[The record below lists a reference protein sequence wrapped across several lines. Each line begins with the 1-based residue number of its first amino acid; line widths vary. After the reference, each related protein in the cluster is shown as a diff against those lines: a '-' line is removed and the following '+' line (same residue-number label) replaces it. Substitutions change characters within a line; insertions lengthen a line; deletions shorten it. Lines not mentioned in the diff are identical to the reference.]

1 MELENTGVELPKGFE
16 RILLRPDGAYAWGNP
31 EKTLSASVYFQ
42 GCGYP
47 FEISKVSEIERPPT
61 LVRLPLK
68 PDSVRAKNSRT
79 GKKAS
84 VTPFL
89 NKLEEWLISGQDTL
103 QISIDVASAPLDI
116 QILPRILLPGQ
127 DKPVKLEL
135 LAALHHCE
143 ADLLLTVHEGENT
156 LSEVEV
162 SLDPKFTG
170 GRTAQ
175 GYQKILFDIPVSK
188 SNLEISLTANFRGAD
203 AIGGT
208 KRPFLFFSNPKIC
221 SAEVSGAA
229 ARDLNFL
236 QRFIPGSQSYFA
248 RAPLGSILPTDSISL
263 LSGETETRLFRAQ
276 SECIDLLEDQGHS
289 LVLSSQVSDSFVVKF
304 GPEIVCTV
312 ELGPTP
318 TVVRIPPKFLTGE
331 VVSLRVTD
339 KWGLQTFLETYHL
352 TPRVLTSDEV
362 MRKESRHP
370 YPQFLSMQSEY
381 RYSSLKAHLANT
393 RDPEVLGQLAWAL
406 KVLEGG
412 HENAELKPLAF
423 PSVKKPDVSIIIPAH
438 NKVEVTYCALCALV
452 LAYNTATFEVIVVD
466 DASTDETS
474 RLEEIVS
481 GITVVRNKTPQRFL
495 LACNAGVE
503 KAKGKFIVLLN
514 NDTEPAYGWLDEL
527 IDAFSRFDQV
537 GLVGSKL
544 LYPDGKLQEAGGIVW
559 GDGSPWNYGKGQN
572 PWEPRF
578 NYSRQVDYVSGAAM
592 MTTRDVWNELEGLSQ
607 YLVPMYFEDTD
618 FAFKVRE
625 AGYKTYYIPSSVVY
639 HYEGMTSGTDLKSG
653 LKKQQL
659 VNAFKFKKRWAKSFY
674 THGDIGIQPDFEK
687 DRGVLGRVLFI
698 DYATPRP
705 DRDAGSYAAIQEI
718 RLVQSLGY
726 KVTFIALNLAHL
738 GSYTSD
744 LEKMGVEVICAP
756 FALSVQEFLNS
767 HGSGFDFF
775 YVTRFHVAKEVFKTI
790 RKVAPHAKILFNN
803 ADLHFLRELRM
814 AKSKNDPRL
823 LKLAKA
829 TRKEELKIIQKADVV
844 LSYNT
849 HEHAVIESHTDKKVS
864 IVTAPWVVDVV
875 ENVPTMN
882 QRSGISF
889 LGSFAHHPNSE
900 GVLWFARE
908 IAPLLDPSRQDSH
921 LFVYGSGMTEEIK
934 SLDGPGISTPGY
946 VENVADAFHRHKV
959 FIAPLL
965 SGAGIKGKVLSA
977 IAHGIPTIL
986 SPIAAEGTGLRHG
999 HDCLITSEPS
1009 EWADLIQDLCTNY
1022 DLWNSISRNGRDF
1035 ISNQFSFRAGEARM
1049 KEAFEVAQN
1058 FKMS

>member
-1 MELENTGVELPKGFE
+1 MELENTGVELPNGFE
-16 RILLRPDGAYAWGNP
+16 RILLRSDGAYAWGKP
-31 EKTLSASVYFQ
+31 EKVLAASMYFQ
-42 GCGYP
+42 GYEYP
-47 FEISKVSEIERPPT
+47 FEAAKVEGIERPPV
-61 LVRLPLK
+61 LVRIPLK
-68 PDSVRAKNSRT
+68 PDSVRAQNSRT
-79 GKKAS
+79 GKKAD
-84 VTPFL
+84 VTPLL
-89 NKLEEWLISGQDTL
+89 NKLKDWFIPEQDTL
-103 QISIDVASAPLDI
+103 QISIDASSAPLDI
-116 QILPRILLPGQ
+116 QILPRMSLPDH
-127 DKPVKLEL
+127 DKPVKIEL

-143 ADLLLTVHEGENT
+143 ADLLLTVHEGVNT
-156 LSEVEV
+156 LAKFDV

-170 GRTAQ
+170 GRTARE
-175 GYQKILFDIPVSK
+175 YQKISFNLPTNK
-188 SNLEISLTANFRGAD
+188 SNLDISLTAKFHGTVSV
-203 AIGGT
+203 GGT
-208 KRPFLFFSNPKIC
+208 KRPFLFFSSPKIL
-221 SAEVSGAA
+221 SEKTNGATA
-229 ARDLNFL
+229 HGLNFL
-236 QRFIPGSQSYFA
+236 QRLVPGSHGYFA
-248 RAPLGSILPTDSISL
+248 PAPFSSISPKDSISL
-263 LSGETETRLFRAQ
+263 LSDDTETRLFRAQ

-370 YPQFLSMQSEY
+370 YPQFLSMQSEH

-423 PSVKKPDVSIIIPAH
+423 PSVIKPDVSIIIPAH
-438 NKVEVTYCALCALV
+438 NKVEVTYSALCALV

-514 NDTEPAYGWLDEL
+514 NDTEPTYGWLDEL

-659 VNAFKFKKRWAKSFY
+659 VNAFKFKKRWAKIFS

-687 DRGVLGRVLFI
+687 DRSVLGRVLFI

-726 KVTFIALNLAHL
+726 KVTFIALNMAHL

-744 LEKMGVEVICAP
+744 LEKMGVEVICEP
-756 FALSVQEFLNS
+756 FALSIQEFLNS
-767 HGSGFDFF
+767 HGSEFDFF
-775 YVTRFHVAKEVFKTI
+775 YVTRFHVAKGVFKTI
-790 RKVAPHAKILFNN
+790 RKVAPLSKIIFNN

-814 AKSKNDPRL
+814 AKSKNDPKL
-823 LKLAKA
+823 LKLAKE
-829 TRKEELKIIQKADVV
+829 TRKDELKVIQKADVV

-864 IVTAPWVVDVV
+864 IVTAPWVVEVV
-875 ENVPTMN
+875 ENVPTID

-908 IAPLLDPSRQDSH
+908 VVPLLDPSRQDSH

-934 SLDGPGISTPGY
+934 NLEGPGISTPGY
-946 VENVADAFHRHKV
+946 VDNVADAFHRHKV
-959 FIAPLL
+959 FVAPLL

-986 SPIAAEGTGLRHG
+986 SPIAAEGIGLRHG

-1009 EWADLIQDLCTNY
+1009 EWADMIQSICTNSN
-1022 DLWNSISRNGRDF
+1022 LWDSISRNGRNF
-1035 ISNQFSFRAGEARM
+1035 ISNQFSFKAGVIRM
-1049 KEAFEVAQN
+1049 REAFEAL
-1058 FKMS
+1058 

>member
-1 MELENTGVELPKGFE
+1 MEIGNTGVELPNGFE
-16 RILLRPDGAYAWGNP
+16 RILLRSDGAYAWGKP
-31 EKTLSASVYFQ
+31 EKVLAASMYFQ
-42 GCGYP
+42 GYEYP
-47 FEISKVSEIERPPT
+47 FEVAKVDGLGRPPA

-79 GKKAS
+79 GKKADI
-84 VTPFL
+84 TPLL
-89 NKLEEWLISGQDTL
+89 NKLKDWFVPEQDTL
-103 QISIDVASAPLDI
+103 QISIDASSAPLDI
-116 QILPRILLPGQ
+116 QILPRMSLPDQ
-127 DKPVKLEL
+127 DTPVKIEL

-143 ADLLLTVHEGENT
+143 ADLLLTVHEGLNT
-156 LSEVEV
+156 IANFDVQ
-162 SLDPKFTG
+162 LDPKFVG
-170 GRTAQ
+170 GRTARE
-175 GYQKILFDIPVSK
+175 YQKITFSLPTNK
-188 SNLEISLTANFRGAD
+188 SNIEISLTAKFHGTD
-203 AIGGT
+203 SVGST
-208 KRPFLFFSNPKIC
+208 KRPFLFFSDPKILP
-221 SAEVSGAA
+221 AKKSGATA
-229 ARDLNFL
+229 HDLNFV
-236 QRFIPGSQSYFA
+236 QRLVPGSHGYFA
-248 RAPLGSILPTDSISL
+248 PAPFSLISPNDSISL
-263 LSGETETRLFRAQ
+263 LSGDTETRLFRAK
-276 SECIDLLEDQGHS
+276 SDCISLLEDRGHS
-289 LVLSSQVSDSFVVKF
+289 LVLSSQVPGIFVVKF
-304 GPEIVCTV
+304 GSEIVCTA
-312 ELGPTP
+312 ELGPSP

-331 VVSLRVTD
+331 VVSLRITD
-339 KWGLQTFLETYHL
+339 NWGLQIFLETYHL
-352 TPRVLTSDEV
+352 TPKVLTSEEV
-362 MRKESRHP
+362 MRKESRYP

-381 RYSSLKAHLANT
+381 RYSSLKAHLENA
-393 RDPEVLGQLAWAL
+393 RDPEVLMQLSWAL
-406 KVLEGG
+406 KILEGG
-412 HENAELKPLAF
+412 HENTKLTPLVF
-423 PSVKKPDVSIIIPAH
+423 PSVKKPDVSVIIPAH
-438 NKVEVTYCALCALV
+438 NKVELTYSALCALV

-481 GITVVRNKTPQRFL
+481 GITVVRNKTPQRFIR
-495 LACNAGVE
+495 ACNAGVE
-503 KAKGKFIVLLN
+503 KARGKFIALLN

-527 IDAFSRFDQV
+527 IDAFGRFDQV

-592 MTTRDVWNELEGLSQ
+592 MTTRDVWNELGGLSQ
-607 YLVPMYFEDTD
+607 YLEPMYFEDTD

-659 VNAFKFKKRWAKSFY
+659 VNASKFKKKWAKSLT
-674 THGDIGIQPDFEK
+674 THGDIGIQPDLEK

-698 DYATPRP
+698 DYATPRI

-726 KVTFIALNLAHL
+726 KVTFIALNLSHL

-744 LEKMGVEVICAP
+744 LEKMGVEVITAP
-756 FALSVQEFLNS
+756 FALSVQGFLNS
-767 HGSGFDFF
+767 HGSEFDFF

-790 RKVAPHAKILFNN
+790 RKVAPLSKVLFNN

-814 AKSKNDPRL
+814 AKSKNDPKL
-823 LKLAKA
+823 LKLAKS

-875 ENVPTMN
+875 DEVPPID

-889 LGSFAHHPNSE
+889 LGSFAHHPNPE
-900 GVLWFARE
+900 GVLWFAKE
-908 IAPLLDPSRQDSH
+908 VVPLLDPSQQDSH

-934 SLDGPGISTPGY
+934 NLEGPGISTPGY
-946 VENVADAFHRHKV
+946 VDNLADAYHRHKV
-959 FIAPLL
+959 FVAPLL

-977 IAHGIPTIL
+977 IAHGVPTIL
-986 SPIAAEGTGLRHG
+986 SPIAAEGIGLRHG

-1009 EWADLIQDLCTNY
+1009 EWVDLIQNICTNSI
-1022 DLWNSISRNGRDF
+1022 LWDSISRNGRDF
-1035 ISNQFSFRAGEARM
+1035 ISDQFSFKSGVLQMR
-1049 KEAFEVAQN
+1049 KAFEAL
-1058 FKMS
+1058 